1 MSRLKAVGITALISI
16 LVIAAIVV
24 GIIVNQRGNFAGYR
38 EAVSEPALYSQTR
51 YKATISTSYGLTTC
65 DGEMKDVDVILRFFD
80 NGREATITSPTLRS
94 YAELE
99 WEEGYKY
106 KVVSITEDC
115 EARPELIEAQQD
127 DSVGPTPAPA
137 PAAPAQGSDTGSDA
151 GEGQRDDAPA
161 APAAPANDDQPG
173 EPAEPAD
180 PKPADEEPAD
190 VEPTDEDVAEQ
201 PENPEDGDG
210 WVKRTPE
217 EDFPVIVVPPNQ
229 DNYIDEDDPDNT
241 IDFNVVEQDDPDW
254 DLDGL
259 GTAMTP
265 TAWEDIIGEPG
276 LAQRG
281 PGAELDDID
290 FGANPIRLVGRAST
304 VEGGMN
310 AESADKGPWPYD
322 YDVIFRLNEEMDL
335 GTVTYPELQCHSTL
349 DLPVDH
355 DSLEEHSSIGECGDS
370 GQWLIEKGS
379 AGYKGRFFPNGV
391 AGRPQVEVDLITTD
405 WNDVAGELG
414 LAKSGPAVTG
424 RQEVAEPTTEESTP
438 ETTTSSKPKPKPQA
452 EAKGGCD
459 PSDFEFAFGGQ
470 RTGLHVS
477 FCDGRWAS
485 VGAMQTD
492 WIQRFYFSDGT
503 WKKLP
508 AAGTV
513 QVGLHQACY
522 VLEEPALQGAPPQFT
537 ENLPICEPEDLGKF

>member
-1 MSRLKAVGITALISI
+1 MSRLKAVGLTALISF

-24 GIIVNQRGNFAGYR
+24 GVIVNQRGNSAGYR

-65 DGEMKDVDVILRFFD
+65 DGEMKDVEVILRFFD
-80 NGREATITSPTLRS
+80 DGREATITSPTLRS

-99 WEEGYKY
+99 WQTGYKY

-115 EARPELIEAQQD
+115 GARPELIEAQQE

-137 PAAPAQGSDTGSDA
+137 PAAPANG
-151 GEGQRDDAPA
+151 
-161 APAAPANDDQPG
+161 DQPG
-173 EPAEPAD
+173 EPAEPTDA
-180 PKPADEEPAD
+180 
-190 VEPTDEDVAEQ
+190 EPTEEVTPD
-201 PENPEDGDG
+201 PTENPEDLDG

-217 EDFPVIVVPPNQ
+217 DEFPVIVLPPNQ
-229 DNYIDEDDPDNT
+229 DNTDDENDPNNT
-241 IDFNVVEQDDPDW
+241 IDFNVLEPDDQDW

-265 TAWEDIIGEPG
+265 TPWEEIIGEPG

-290 FGANPIRLVGRAST
+290 FGDNPIRLVGRTST
-304 VEGGMN
+304 VEDGMN
-310 AESADKGPWPYD
+310 AENAGKGQWPRD
-322 YDVIFRLNEEMDL
+322 YDVIFRLNEDMDL
-335 GTVTYPELQCHSTL
+335 GTVTYPELKCHSTL
-349 DLPVDH
+349 EQPVDH
-355 DSLEEHSSIGECGDS
+355 DSVEEHSSIGDCGDS
-370 GQWLIEKGS
+370 GQWLIQKERS
-379 AGYKGRFFPNGV
+379 GYKGRFFPNGV

-405 WNDVAGELG
+405 WNDISGELG

-438 ETTTSSKPKPKPQA
+438 ETTTSSKPKHKPEVA
-452 EAKGGCD
+452 AKGGCE
-459 PSDFEFAFGGQ
+459 PSVFEPEFEGQ
-470 RTGLHVS
+470 MTELHVS
-477 FCDGRWAS
+477 FCDGRFAT

-492 WIQRFYFSDGT
+492 WIEHFYFADGT
-503 WKKLP
+503 WKNLP

-513 QVGLHQACY
+513 QFGLHRDCY
-522 VLEEPALQGAPPQFT
+522 VPEEPALQGAPPEFT
-537 ENLPICEPEDLGKF
+537 ENLTFCKPEDLGKF